1 MATERK
7 DTQTRREEA
16 LIAAMTIIHNEGI
29 HHLTLRRV
37 AEGLGISE
45 AALFRHFK
53 DKEDLI
59 DLLASK
65 VFDQY
70 MAREPEDREDI
81 DAGLLAMMAAQF
93 SSFQRTPEAT
103 SVLFQEEL
111 FREYPAIK
119 ERFDKRRRQRADR
132 IARIVRNAQAKRQV
146 ARDIDPEVFALIYMG
161 AMRNAVVEWRS
172 EGCASDLLSKAV
184 PLHSHLVRILQ
195 EDGSRSG

>member
-7 DTQTRREEA
+7 NTQTRREEA
-16 LIAAMTIIHNEGI
+16 LIVAMTIIHKEGI
-29 HHLTLRRV
+29 HNLTLRRV

-70 MAREPEDREDI
+70 MIRE
-81 DAGLLAMMAAQF
+81 
-93 SSFQRTPEAT
+93 PEAT
-103 SVLFQEEL
+103 SVLFQEEI
-111 FREYPAIK
+111 FREYPAVK
-119 ERFDKRRRQRADR
+119 ERFDKRRHQRADR
-132 IARIVRNAQAKRQV
+132 IARMVRNAQAKRQV
-146 ARDIDPEVFALIYMG
+146 ARDVDPEVFALIYMG
-161 AMRNAVVEWRS
+161 AMRNAVMEWRS
-172 EGCASDLLSKAV
+172 EGCASDLLSKAA

-195 EDGSRSG
+195 EGTSRSE

>member
-16 LIAAMTIIHNEGI
+16 LTVAMTIIHSEGI
-29 HHLTLRRV
+29 HGLTLRRV

-53 DKEDLI
+53 DKEELI

-70 MAREPEDREDI
+70 MVREPEGSEDVE
-81 DAGLLAMMAAQF
+81 AGLLAMMTAQF
-93 SSFQRTPEAT
+93 SSFQGTPEAT

-119 ERFDKRRRQRADR
+119 ERFDKRRHLRAHR
-132 IARIVRNAQAKRQV
+132 IAGIVRTAQAKCQV
-146 ARDIDPEVFALIYMG
+146 ASDVDPEVFALIYMG

-172 EGCASDLLSKAV
+172 DGCASDLVGKAA
-184 PLHSHLVRILQ
+184 PLHSHLVRIL
-195 EDGSRSG
+195 SRSRGE

>member
-7 DTQTRREEA
+7 NTQTRREEA
-16 LIAAMTIIHNEGI
+16 LTITMTIIHSEGI
-29 HHLTLRRV
+29 HSLTLRRV

-70 MAREPEDREDI
+70 MIREPEGDQDI
-81 DAGLLAMMAAQF
+81 DSGLLAMMTEQF
-93 SSFQRTPEAT
+93 SAFQGTPEAT

-119 ERFDKRRRQRADR
+119 ERFDKRRHLRADR
-132 IARIVRNAQAKRQV
+132 IAGIVRTAQAKRQV
-146 ARDIDPEVFALIYMG
+146 ASDVDPEVFTLIYMG

-172 EGCASDLLSKAV
+172 DGCTSDLVGKAA
-184 PLHSHLVRILQ
+184 PLHSHLVRIL
-195 EDGSRSG
+195 SRSRGE

>member
-7 DTQTRREEA
+7 NTQTRREEA
-16 LIAAMTIIHNEGI
+16 LTITMTIIHSEGI
-29 HHLTLRRV
+29 HSLTLRRV

-70 MAREPEDREDI
+70 MIREPEGDQDI
-81 DAGLLAMMAAQF
+81 DSGLLAMMTEQF
-93 SSFQRTPEAT
+93 SAFQGTPEAT

-119 ERFDKRRRQRADR
+119 ERFDKRRHLRADR
-132 IARIVRNAQAKRQV
+132 IAGIVRTAQAKRQV
-146 ARDIDPEVFALIYMG
+146 ASDVDPEVFTLIYMG

-172 EGCASDLLSKAV
+172 DGCTSDLVGKAA
-184 PLHSHLVRILQ
+184 PLHSHLVRIL
-195 EDGSRSG
+195 SRSLGE